1 MAIEIGPGRK
11 IGDGS
16 HLPSLIKYQLKF
28 VPRSCFG
35 NIIKGKVCQ

>member
-1 MAIEIGPGRK
+1 MAIEIGPSK
-11 IGDGS
+11 TIGGDS

-28 VPRSCFG
+28 VPQSCFE